1 MEQGVAAASINIDT
15 FLAYQRAHFPSPAN
29 LKTENENGVGG
40 MYSMPAYQVPY
51 PLHNNGSFPALPKPD
66 PDIGNHQNFQ
76 GFNPDADANA
86 SDDDLPPMA
95 ECDSE
100 HELEEEFPGARTMM
114 VGRHLQNLRREWVGL
129 KRRKRYIRNAKLS
142 SGLMPP

>member
-66 PDIGNHQNFQ
+66 PDLGNHQNFQ
-76 GFNPDADANA
+76 GFNTDADAKA
-86 SDDDLPPMA
+86 AAKYADVTA
-95 ECDSE
+95 
-100 HELEEEFPGARTMM
+100 
-114 VGRHLQNLRREWVGL
+114 
-129 KRRKRYIRNAKLS
+129 AKL
-142 SGLMPP
+142 LEIPPHTLTFYRKETGYPAEKMQFKYLG

>member
-66 PDIGNHQNFQ
+66 PDLGNHQNFQ
-76 GFNPDADANA
+76 GFNADADANA

-100 HELEEEFPGARTMM
+100 HELEEEFPVAVDGDEA
-114 VGRHLQNLRREWVGL
+114 GGGGEIRE
-129 KRRKRYIRNAKLS
+129 R
-142 SGLMPP
+142 